1 MVICFLKLF
10 IVVFPLTEPVMR
22 IAYQIFELVTKMTLL
37 VTLTPFLKCA
47 LSLNYILMFVFKQ
60 RLDHLLMSENTLLF
74 VYFELEHIGS
84 TVKGWHKV

>member
-1 MVICFLKLF
+1 
-10 IVVFPLTEPVMR
+10 MR

-37 VTLTPFLKCA
+37 VTFTPFLERA
-47 LSLNYILMFVFKQ
+47 PSLFYILMFVFKQ

-74 VYFELEHIGS
+74 VYFELEHISS